1 MEFNKDLFKQV
12 FDEECSRHLIREGGV
27 NRVKILLEDVDR
39 MSRRGDTQL
48 TAKQQQI
55 VINKMNELT
64 TDDTYI
70 YCLQSYYDLSPE
82 EVTES
87 FYSSG
92 IERTAAY
99 FNKTGCEP
107 AYSGEGKQD
116 YIETVLFRCF
126 SDFFIS
132 KGTKPND
139 IYRFFIRFGCIFNP
153 RANII
158 VLLFNILSNNEY
170 FLRSGNL
177 DEGSEYG
184 YTDQNIFS
192 EQGSSEQGSS
202 EQGSSEQ
209 ESSEQGSS
217 EQGSSE
223 QGFRDVNF
231 TSRMML
237 QITTSSFT
245 NVAGQPFMMNID
257 YGSIITL
264 DAHPYAFVLP
274 TLFYMRDR
282 RVNDYEGTKRRF
294 IQIQRR
300 QQEEQ
305 RRQQE
310 NMEGWMEARMQL
322 GSQGGGRKKS
332 KKYKKMQH
340 KNKSNRYRRKSKSRI
355 IRRSINRTSRR
366 K

>member
-12 FDEECSRHLIREGGV
+12 FDEECRRHLIREGGV
-27 NRVKILLEDVDR
+27 NRVKTLLEDVDR

-48 TAKQQQI
+48 TAKQQEI

-192 EQGSSEQGSS
+192 EQEFS
-202 EQGSSEQ
+202 
-209 ESSEQGSS
+209 
-217 EQGSSE
+217 
-223 QGFRDVNF
+223 DVIF
-231 TSRMML
+231 KSRMLL

-264 DAHPYAFVLP
+264 DGRPYAFVLP
-274 TLFYMRDR
+274 TLFYMRDHN
-282 RVNDYEGTKRRF
+282 VNDYEGTKTM
-294 IQIQRR
+294 IMRR
-300 QQEEQ
+300 QKEIKEESTDWYGMS
-305 RRQQE
+305 
-310 NMEGWMEARMQL
+310 NYAR
-322 GSQGGGRKKS
+322 QGGARKKS

-340 KNKSNRYRRKSKSRI
+340 KNKSNRYGRKSKSRFL
-355 IRRSINRTSRR
+355 RRSIKRTSRR

>member
-12 FDEECSRHLIREGGV
+12 FDEECRRHLIRQGGV
-27 NRVKILLEDVDR
+27 NRVKTLLEDVDR
-39 MSRRGDTQL
+39 MSMRGDTQL

-82 EVTES
+82 EATES

-99 FNKTGCEP
+99 FNQTGCEP
-107 AYSGEGKQD
+107 SYSGEGKQE
-116 YIETVLFRCF
+116 YIETVLFPCF
-126 SDFFIS
+126 SAFFTS
-132 KGTKPND
+132 KETKPND

-192 EQGSSEQGSS
+192 EQGFS
-202 EQGSSEQ
+202 
-209 ESSEQGSS
+209 
-217 EQGSSE
+217 
-223 QGFRDVNF
+223 DVNF
-231 TSRMML
+231 KSRMML
-237 QITTSSFT
+237 QITTSSFS

-264 DAHPYAFVLP
+264 DGRPYAFVLP
-274 TLFYMRDR
+274 TLFYMRDHN
-282 RVNDYEGTKRRF
+282 VNDYEGTKTM
-294 IQIQRR
+294 IMRR
-300 QQEEQ
+300 QEEV
-305 RRQQE
+305 
-310 NMEGWMEARMQL
+310 EGESTDWYGMGNYAR
-322 GSQGGGRKKS
+322 QGGGRKKS
-332 KKYKKMQH
+332 KKNKKMQH
-340 KNKSNRYRRKSKSRI
+340 KNKSNLYGRKSKSRI
-355 IRRSINRTSRR
+355 LRRSNKRTSRR

>member
-12 FDEECSRHLIREGGV
+12 FDEECRRHLIREGGV
-27 NRVKILLEDVDR
+27 NRVKTLLEDVDR
-39 MSRRGDTQL
+39 MSRRGDAQL
-48 TAKQQQI
+48 TAKQQEI
-55 VINKMNELT
+55 IINKMNELT

-107 AYSGEGKQD
+107 AYLGEGKQE
-116 YIETVLFRCF
+116 YIETVLFPCF
-126 SDFFIS
+126 STFFTS

-192 EQGSSEQGSS
+192 EQEFS
-202 EQGSSEQ
+202 
-209 ESSEQGSS
+209 
-217 EQGSSE
+217 
-223 QGFRDVNF
+223 DVIF
-231 TSRMML
+231 KSRMLL

-264 DAHPYAFVLP
+264 DGRPYAFVLP
-274 TLFYMRDR
+274 TLFYMRDHN
-282 RVNDYEGTKRRF
+282 VNDYEGTKTM
-294 IQIQRR
+294 IMRR
-300 QQEEQ
+300 QKEIKEESTDWYGMS
-305 RRQQE
+305 
-310 NMEGWMEARMQL
+310 NYAR
-322 GSQGGGRKKS
+322 QGGARKKS

-355 IRRSINRTSRR
+355 FRRSIKRTSRR

>member
-1 MEFNKDLFKQV
+1 MEFNKELFKQV

-27 NRVKILLEDVDR
+27 NRVKTLLEDVDR

-70 YCLQSYYDLSPE
+70 YCLQSYYDLSPQE
-82 EVTES
+82 ATES

-116 YIETVLFRCF
+116 YIETVLFPCF
-126 SDFFIS
+126 SAFFIS

-192 EQGSSEQGSS
+192 EQEFSEQGSS
-202 EQGSSEQ
+202 EQGS
-209 ESSEQGSS
+209 
-217 EQGSSE
+217 
-223 QGFRDVNF
+223 RDVNF

-282 RVNDYEGTKRRF
+282 SVNDYEGTKRRF

-332 KKYKKMQH
+332 KKNKNMQH
-340 KNKSNRYRRKSKSRI
+340 KNKSNRYGRKSKSRFL
-355 IRRSINRTSRR
+355 RRSINRTSRR